1 MKWVPVSVQETRRK
15 YCRVAAE
22 LPVWKLAV
30 TTRARAEEPPTG
42 SAI

>member
-1 MKWVPVSVQETRRK
+1 MGAGERPGNEEKILPASR
-15 YCRVAAE
+15 AE